1 MLLFVGRREIEGAVK
16 VIWGFDSKHVWELN
30 NKETHRKEQMKIEE
44 GQGENS
50 F

>member
-16 VIWGFDSKHVWELN
+16 VIWGVDPKHVWKQN
-30 NKETHRKEQMKIEE
+30 NKETYYKEQMKIEE